1 MTMTINENNDVQV
14 VEGQLRKATNSLILN
29 HPFWAALRFRMAVN
43 IGTGPGYVTP
53 TAATDGITLWF
64 NTEFCK
70 ELDREEFL
78 GLLVHE
84 LGHVVFL
91 HSLRRGV
98 RDPKIWNI
106 AGDYVINLA
115 ITKDG
120 FKLPEGGLLDDQY
133 DGMHTEEVYRR
144 VYNKSGQGNP
154 NKPCN
159 GGEGGDQG
167 DTASGDGEQCVWGE
181 VLDAMGA
188 DGKALS
194 PEVKKKL
201 EQSMAVDIRQ
211 AMDTAKKQGNLP
223 GHLRETFDKLLT
235 PVMDWRDILSRFIAD
250 KFPSDYSWMNSSR
263 RGLAMGRRFPGSGEE
278 DTYGQISIGVDT
290 SGSISTDEIQKMMS
304 EVCHCLATYEAK
316 GMEIELPVA
325 YCDTRVHH
333 VEVLSPGDTPYENAK
348 GGGGGTCF
356 APVME
361 WVAGLPDKPE
371 ALLYLTDG
379 YCDTF
384 GVDPNVPVLW
394 VLSGPG
400 GNNSN
405 FQPPFGEVM
414 EMVDNEEN

>member
-1 MTMTINENNDVQV
+1 MIENNTT
-14 VEGQLRKATNSLILN
+14 VEAKLRKATNTLILN
-29 HPFWAALRFRMAVN
+29 HPFWAALRFRMRVV
-43 IGTGPGYVTP
+43 IGTGSGFITP
-53 TAATDGITLWF
+53 TAATDGRTLWF
-64 NTEFCK
+64 NTEFCND
-70 ELDREEFL
+70 LTREEFL
-78 GLLVHE
+78 GLVVHE

-98 RDPKIWNI
+98 RDPETWNI
-106 AGDYVINLA
+106 AGDYVINLC

-120 FKLPEGGLLDDQY
+120 FTLPEGGLLDDQY

-159 GGEGGDQG
+159 GGDGGDG
-167 DTASGDGEQCVWGE
+167 DPASGAPQQCTWGQ
-181 VLDAMGA
+181 VLDALGD

-194 PEVKKKL
+194 PEEKKKL

-223 GHLRETFDKLLT
+223 GHLRESFDKLLT
-235 PVMDWRDILSRFIAD
+235 PIMDWRDILSRFIAD
-250 KFPSDYSWMNSSR
+250 KFPCDYSWMNSSR
-263 RGLAMGRRFPGSGEE
+263 RGLAIGMRFPGSGEE
-278 DTYGQISIGVDT
+278 DTYGQIAIGVDT

-304 EVCHCLATYEAK
+304 EVCHCLATYEAR

-325 YCDTRVHH
+325 YCDTEVHH
-333 VEVLSPGDTPYENAK
+333 VEILVPGDTPYENSK

-356 APVME
+356 APIME
-361 WVAGLPDKPE
+361 WVSGLPDKPE

-384 GVDPNVPVLW
+384 GVDPNIPVLW

-400 GNNSN
+400 GNNTN

-414 EMVDNEEN
+414 EMVDNEN